1 VSPFPVDR
9 AHPPS
14 RLVYHDGARHLELR
28 PWAMTDVDPLTQAV
42 NESLPE
48 LRAFMPWAHQPI
60 TREVEFALLSRFQ
73 ADYHAGRDLGFGM
86 FSESGEILGGV
97 GLHARVPLNPAGL
110 EVGYWCRS
118 AHAGKGWVTLA
129 VRMVTALVFDRFGCD
144 RFQVSYDEAN
154 VASRR
159 VVEKC
164 GFPFEGIVRN
174 LMGAV
179 PVDARETGYRGTRR
193 HRLHAL
199 VPEDLARLDWLA
211 ALRAHTKV
219 YDALGGR
226 CDASAAP

>member
-1 VSPFPVDR
+1 MEY
-9 AHPPS
+9 A
-14 RLVYHDGARHLELR
+14 LVAK
-28 PWAMTDVDPLTQAV
+28 
-42 NESLPE
+42 
-48 LRAFMPWAHQPI
+48 
-60 TREVEFALLSRFQ
+60 FQ

-86 FSESGEILGGV
+86 FSEGGEILGGV
-97 GLHARVPLNPAGL
+97 GLHARVPLNPSGL

-129 VRMVTALVFDRFGCD
+129 VRMVTTLVFDRFGCD

-164 GFPFEGIVRN
+164 GFPLEGVVRN

-179 PVDARETGYRGTRR
+179 PAQAGAGGYRGTRR

-199 VPEDLARLDWLA
+199 VPDDLPRLDWLA
-211 ALRAHTKV
+211 EVRAHTTV
-219 YDALGGR
+219 YDPLGS
-226 CDASAAP
+226 SA

>member
-1 VSPFPVDR
+1 MSFPVDR

-14 RLVYHDGARHLELR
+14 RLVFDDGARRLELR

-60 TREVEFALLSRFQ
+60 TREFEYALLARFQ
-73 ADYHAGRDLGFGM
+73 ADYYAGRDLGFGM
-86 FSESGEILGGV
+86 FGENGEILGGV
-97 GLHARVPLNPAGL
+97 GLHPRVPLNPRGL

-118 AHAGKGWVTLA
+118 AHAGKGWTTLG
-129 VRMVTALVFDRFGCD
+129 VKMVTVLAFDYFECD

-159 VVEKC
+159 LVEKC
-164 GFPFEGIVRN
+164 DFPFEGVVRN

-179 PVDARETGYRGTRR
+179 PAEARESGYRGTRR

-199 VPEDLARLDWLA
+199 LPEDLPRVEWLA
-211 ALRAHTKV
+211 EVRAHTMV
-219 YDALGGR
+219 YDALGAR
-226 CDASAAP
+226 CEKSG